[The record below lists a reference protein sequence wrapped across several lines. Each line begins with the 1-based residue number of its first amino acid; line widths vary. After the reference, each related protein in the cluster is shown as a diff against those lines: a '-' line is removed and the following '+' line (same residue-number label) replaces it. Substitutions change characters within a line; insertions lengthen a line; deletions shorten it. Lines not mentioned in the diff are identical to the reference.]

1 MCVLALHFNQENFM
15 EEIEVPTE
23 HLHEHMEHHAEES
36 GERWVMGVALSSAL
50 LAAFAA
56 VTALLA
62 GFHANEA
69 MIQRIKASD
78 QWSYYQA
85 KGIKSAVIRSKIE
98 TLKALK
104 HPVGEDDQKKV
115 EQYKEDQEKISE
127 NAKKFEEDSEDHL
140 KRHETLAHAVTLF
153 QVAIAVG
160 AISALTR
167 RKIFWFVSMAFGSI
181 GLVFFIN
188 SRNPPAPLP
197 DEPCHEWLWDASF

>member
-1 MCVLALHFNQENFM
+1 M

-23 HLHEHMEHHAEES
+23 HLHEHMEHGAEES
-36 GERWVMGVALSSAL
+36 KEKWVMGVALSSAI
-50 LAAFAA
+50 LAVLAA

-62 GFHANEA
+62 GGHANEA
-69 MIQRIKASD
+69 MIDRIKSSD
-78 QWSYYQA
+78 QWAFYQA
-85 KGIKSAVIRSKIE
+85 KGIKAAVIGSKIE

-104 HPVGEDDQKKV
+104 HSVNEEDVKKA

-127 NAKKFEEDSEDHL
+127 DAKKFDESSEEHL

-167 RKIFWFVSMAFGSI
+167 RKLFWFVSMGFGGV
-181 GLVFFIN
+181 GLVFFIMEFF
-188 SRNPPAPLP
+188 A
-197 DEPCHEWLWDASF
+197 